1 MRYLVAL
8 YLLAVS
14 VLSCTPIFSAN
25 TPTTPSS
32 NPSPA
37 STTQANGLIH
47 VEPLP
52 VDAKLKNLWLD
63 ELEKEFWQRANQAI
77 RYYAGKNYGNTQ
89 GENEKRSYP
98 FAMLDFLAG
107 NRKKALAFLESE
119 DAQAV
124 DNRHT
129 EGIDYYYCF
138 TLKGQIRKYFFF
150 GNFLDPAY
158 KQRMFNG
165 AKKWT
170 EQDPLGRLHPI
181 YGKGKGGDGWG
192 PNVRGGWVDGRNTD
206 NLRAMREVSVYLM
219 AEETGNEAIRRLY
232 QQKIQRYVWALY
244 HIGMGEWD
252 SENYLGHTFAAYLN
266 LYDFAKDSEV
276 KQLGKAALDWLA
288 AAGAVKYDQGGFG
301 GPTKRDYGGSNV
313 VYGAGAA
320 RFLWQYFG
328 DSPLPNPQPE
338 RDAIHVITSAYR
350 PPLAVV
356 ALARKQFRKPI
367 ELLSTKPLYE
377 NWQPG
382 GEDRPGYW
390 ETTFFG
396 HTYQLGSVVSEFS
409 DGDVGPFK
417 LMAKNSGRGVD
428 FFVVNTGGNRVQPG
442 KNPGDQIGQYRNL
455 AIWLRPASNQ
465 LFFFQLPKTTKA
477 EIEDGIWFFQL
488 EKTWLAIHPI
498 SLSPYTEAA
507 IQDENSAKLYS
518 NEWTI
523 RATTRGN
530 SYAGWTLEVGE
541 QESYGSYADFKQAVK
556 TKSNLDLRAIA
567 TGTVTLKGANGT
579 SLKLTHNPKTELPIV
594 VRNGIQYD
602 WFKNFDLYK
611 PTESKAPIS
620 LGWKTGNLR
629 VEAGGSVF
637 EMRISN

>member
-288 AAGAVKYDQGGFG
+288 TAGAVKYDQGGFG

-507 IQDENSAKLYS
+507 IQDENSAKLDS